1 MLLISGILAH
11 EGKVQKLNYKLLFLR
26 TYIPKYFPNTK
37 KIEFIG
43 IHMSGVK
50 LPKRK
55 AIWNELFGPNKQNN
69 SKLNLSEKDL
79 IPSEAQIE
87 MENHIINEN
96 T

>member
-1 MLLISGILAH
+1 
-11 EGKVQKLNYKLLFLR
+11 
-26 TYIPKYFPNTK
+26 
-37 KIEFIG
+37 
-43 IHMSGVK
+43 MSGVK